1 MKIYVGNLAPATTDT
16 ELRAAFTV
24 HGAVESARLAT
35 DRETGQ
41 PKGFGF
47 LEMLNDEEA
56 NKAISALNGTL
67 LGGNPIKVNEAKP
80 KPQNGSA
87 PTPDAAAKTTA
98 VAEAATTE

>member
-1 MKIYVGNLAPATTDT
+1 MKIYVGNLAATTTDT
-16 ELRAAFTV
+16 ELRAAFAI

-35 DRETGQ
+35 DKETGQ

-47 LEMLNDEEA
+47 LEMLSDDEA

-87 PTPDAAAKTTA
+87 PAPAAAAKTTA
-98 VAEAATTE
+98 VAETTTTE